1 MTETPIPSS
10 LAKLKAQRAKL
21 DARIQAAEARSKSA
35 ARKQETRRK
44 ILVGS
49 YYLDK
54 AREQGQWED
63 LKNCMAEYLS
73 RDSDRQLFE
82 LPPAQNE
89 QTKG

>member
-1 MTETPIPSS
+1 MAKTPPLSA
-10 LAKLKAQRAKL
+10 LEKLKAQRAKL

-35 ARKQETRRK
+35 ERKQETRRK

-54 AREQGQWED
+54 AREQGKLED
-63 LKNCMAEYLS
+63 LKNRMAEYLS
-73 RDSDRQLFE
+73 RDSDRQLFD
-82 LPPAQNE
+82 LPPAKNE